1 MDADPDPAGQIWLQ
15 LLLLLVLIFVNAFFA
30 ASEIAVISLNDAKI
44 RKMAE
49 DGHKK
54 AQQILKLTADSS
66 NFLATIQIGV
76 TLAGFLTSATAAQSL
91 AEPLADWFIGTVP
104 AAAGYAGAVETVS
117 VVVITLI
124 MSYFSLVLGE
134 LVPKRIAMQKAE
146 SLSFAVIG
154 VLRAVAIV
162 TRPLSSSSAFPP
174 TWWCASLA
182 WILMRM
188 RRTSPRRRSA

>member
-76 TLAGFLTSATAAQSL
+76 TLAG
-91 AEPLADWFIGTVP
+91 
-104 AAAGYAGAVETVS
+104 
-117 VVVITLI
+117 
-124 MSYFSLVLGE
+124 
-134 LVPKRIAMQKAE
+134 
-146 SLSFAVIG
+146 LSD
-154 VLRAVAIV
+154 LRH
-162 TRPLSSSSAFPP
+162 
-174 TWWCASLA
+174 
-182 WILMRM
+182 
-188 RRTSPRRRSA
+188 RRSVAGGTAGRLVYRNGARGRRLCRGGGNGQRGGHYADYVVFLPGAG